1 MSDTGWDRRSVLHT
15 AMWAMGVLAAGGF
28 AAGAAR
34 AAPKMIGVGAMG
46 SQNFN
51 AAMAK
56 VLARTNRIAI
66 PSYRFG
72 LVLRSG
78 ISATGDAGNVQM
90 EAAADLVGVDVAMLR
105 GIADRMFRDLVAQL
119 QASGRTVIA
128 GDELM
133 AAKAMQKFT
142 VTPDPFVKKPFAD
155 ARTIAVVTPE
165 YQPLINMHI
174 DAPLSDQGPASLG
187 NWRAVNALSVE
198 TKSVVMLP
206 RVVFDFA
213 ALTGSGHKV
222 YGGTASVG
230 IQPGMY
236 LVPVLTSFGF
246 YHAKIA
252 LAGDIGH
259 LRLEDRVALGQAG
272 EMIKTGSFN
281 NREEV
286 DRWNSYAASNAWW
299 TQPGGAQPGRPSRA
313 YDYSNYQYRV
323 DPALLD
329 QVCRDG
335 AEAAHR
341 ILTGTVAANPAAAS
355 R

>member
-15 AMWAMGVLAAGGF
+15 AMGAMGVLAAGGF

>member
-1 MSDTGWDRRSVLHT
+1 MGNADWDRRSVLHT
-15 AMWAMGVLAAGGF
+15 AMGAIGALAAGGLAGSPAQ
-28 AAGAAR
+28 AAQ
-34 AAPKMIGVGAMG
+34 KMIGIGALAP
-46 SQNFN
+46 QNFN

-56 VLARTNRIAI
+56 VLARTSRIAI

-78 ISATGDAGNVQM
+78 ISATGDSGNVQM

-105 GIADRMFRDLVAQL
+105 GIADRMFRDFVAQL
-119 QASGRTVIA
+119 QASGRTVIT

-142 VTPDPFVKKPFAD
+142 VTQDPFVKKPFAD

-198 TKSVVMLP
+198 TKAVVMLP

-230 IQPGMY
+230 VQPGMY

-286 DRWNSYAASNAWW
+286 DRWNAYAASNAWW
-299 TQPGGAQPGRPSRA
+299 TQPGGAQPGRPTRA
-313 YDYSNYQYRV
+313 YDFSNYQYRV

-335 AEAAHR
+335 AMAVHR
-341 ILTGTVAANPAAAS
+341 VFAGTLAANPAAA
-355 R
+355 